1 LIVETLLDI
10 GVAILRLIPLILIF
24 YIPALIGMAIWS
36 ERGEG
41 YRMKAILWFAI
52 GFGAIVAL
60 HVLFRSVSAVQMAEV
75 VVLSLLQIA
84 VALSLAAVTVYKLA
98 D

>member
-1 LIVETLLDI
+1 MDTLLDI
-10 GVAILRLIPLILIF
+10 GVGILHLIPLILVF

-41 YRMKAILWFAI
+41 YRVKAVLWFAI

-60 HVLFRSVSAVQMAEV
+60 HVLFRSVSAVQVAEV
-75 VVLSLLQIA
+75 VGLSLVQMA
-84 VALSLAAVTVYKLA
+84 VALYLAALTVYKLA

>member
-1 LIVETLLDI
+1 METVLDI
-10 GVAILRLIPLILIF
+10 GVGILRLIPLILAF
-24 YIPALIGMAIWS
+24 YIPALFGIAIWS

-41 YRMKAILWFAI
+41 YRIQTMLWFAI

-60 HVLFRSVSAVQMAEV
+60 HVLLRSVSAVQVAEV
-75 VVLSLLQIA
+75 LGLSLVQIA
-84 VALSLAAVTVYKLA
+84 VALYLAALTVYKLA

>member
-1 LIVETLLDI
+1 MDTVLDI
-10 GVAILRLIPLILIF
+10 GVGILHLIPLILVF

-41 YRMKAILWFAI
+41 YRVKAMLWFVI

-60 HVLFRSVSAVQMAEV
+60 HILFRSVSAVQVAEV
-75 VVLSLLQIA
+75 VGLSLVQVA
-84 VALSLAAVTVYKLA
+84 VALYLAALTVYKLA

>member
-1 LIVETLLDI
+1 MLDI
-10 GVAILRLIPLILIF
+10 GVGLLRLIPLILVF

-41 YRMKAILWFAI
+41 YRVKAVLWFVI

-60 HVLFRSVSAVQMAEV
+60 HVLFRSVSAVQVAEV
-75 VVLSLLQIA
+75 VGLSLLQIA
-84 VALSLAAVTVYKLA
+84 VALSLAAFTVYKLA

>member
-60 HVLFRSVSAVQMAEV
+60 HVLFRSVSAVQVAEV